1 VAESKPARPSS
12 NGASIDQRRD
22 MALLSLARVATIL
35 NAEHDPDKSLET
47 ICREALAL
55 FNVDSAIIWERE
67 GDCLVVKKSAGEL
80 ETILRDLRVA
90 LDDPVSYSGDCFRR
104 QVPTLRKRTPIVE
117 NWGDRG
123 VHRPS
128 AAAVLCVPM
137 LHREEVLGVLTLR
150 ETADPDHFSPSDI
163 EVACLFAN
171 MAAVAVANARLVAE
185 TARRAGEAA
194 AMSRLVRIVSAGRD
208 LSETYKA
215 FADEL
220 AGLLPCERMTITI
233 LEGKAGYRVLL
244 SAGTGDDE
252 FEPGKLISLQG
263 SALEWMLEH
272 GCGIVVSDLD
282 RGPRF
287 GGDNAFFA
295 DGMRSA
301 IRAPL
306 VDRGELLGMITLG
319 SSTPSAYGPREA
331 EVLEQVAG
339 QVGGVVASVRM
350 MKAQDELLKRLN
362 ALQQVTDAALSTL
375 DLDHLLNILLDRCIG
390 ILDADSGTV
399 QMLSEDGTELIIRG
413 ALWMAGETPRDYRI
427 KVGQG
432 RIASV
437 MLTGESL
444 LVDDVDREDAAD
456 FLFSRE
462 RGIRSVM
469 ALPLKVRERII
480 GVFRLES
487 RRPGH
492 FSAGQVALMEVAAER
507 MSLAIDN
514 AGLLE
519 EARSRASH
527 EALIHRIDSAIG
539 SSLDLNQVMDTA
551 VVEIRKA
558 TEASRCLVGLGRP
571 EASFAEAR
579 WVARVDGLP
588 SLLGPLPWADNPYV
602 QATMRGRDA
611 LPVEDVEADPSQDS
625 MRPLRSELGVRSML
639 SMPLLQDGAPIG
651 VVVLHQCD
659 RIRRWTKWD
668 SDLLGAVAA
677 QLGVAVRNAR
687 LYGTTDEQLRE
698 RVRELGSLLRLSG
711 AVSGELSLDAVMDRA
726 AEEGAFALVAE
737 RCAIIEVDRDTG
749 LMTTRSAYNREDK
762 ADAGV
767 GRELKIEGYPH
778 YAQALLLKQPVRVS
792 TQEILRVSGQ
802 GRLLQRLGI
811 THCLL
816 VPLIVSD
823 RATGL
828 IFLGRKEGMPDF
840 FDGDVALAK
849 AVASQVAV
857 AMENARLFQEIKSQ
871 KAQTETLLTSMS
883 EGVYATDLQ
892 GRITAVNPWLERMV
906 GLRADEML
914 GKQCSEVLHHSDED
928 GTSKCASGCP
938 LHVALQDGSSTE
950 PRILFTQTAWGER
963 IPTVVSAAPLRDETG
978 RITGAVSV
986 SRDISRE
993 WQVDKLK
1000 SNIVSVVSHEF
1011 RTPLTSIIGFSDLML
1026 LRQDMPEGK
1035 RHDCLQAILT
1045 EGLKLEA
1052 LVSDFLDASRLGS
1065 GKVALHPQLLEV
1077 RAVVAA
1083 AIDAVRGRVGH
1094 RNLSAEV
1101 REGLPPMEADPAR
1114 LAQILENLL
1123 SNAVKYSEDGT
1134 AIRVRVELSSDP
1146 GVRGTS
1152 RGVKGPE
1159 EWVVI
1164 TVEDQGYGIP
1174 ADEMGA
1180 VFQPFHRVAGDLTR
1194 KIRGT
1199 GLGLSIVKSLVE
1211 LHGGRVWAESSFGTG
1226 SSFHVAFK
1234 TARG

>member
-1 VAESKPARPSS
+1 V
-12 NGASIDQRRD
+12 Q
-22 MALLSLARVATIL
+22 
-35 NAEHDPDKSLET
+35 
-47 ICREALAL
+47 
-55 FNVDSAIIWERE
+55 
-67 GDCLVVKKSAGEL
+67 
-80 ETILRDLRVA
+80 
-90 LDDPVSYSGDCFRR
+90 
-104 QVPTLRKRTPIVE
+104 
-117 NWGDRG
+117 
-123 VHRPS
+123 HRS

-137 LHREEVLGVLTLR
+137 LHREEVLGVLALR

-171 MAAVAVANARLVAE
+171 MAAVAVANARLLAE

-244 SAGTGDDE
+244 AAGTGDDE

-272 GCGIVVSDLD
+272 GHSIVVSDLD

-287 GGDNAFFA
+287 GGDNAFLA

-301 IRAPL
+301 IRVPL

-350 MKAQDELLKRLN
+350 MKAQDELLSRLN
-362 ALQQVTDAALSTL
+362 ALQQVADAALSTL

-413 ALWMAGETPRDYRI
+413 ALWLAGETPQDYRI

-432 RIASV
+432 RVASV

-444 LVDDVDREDAAD
+444 LVGDVDREDPGD
-456 FLFSRE
+456 FFFSRE

-469 ALPLKVRERII
+469 ALPLKVRERVI

-527 EALIHRIDSAIG
+527 EALLHRIALANG

-551 VVEIRKA
+551 VVEMRKA
-558 TEASRCLVGLGRP
+558 TEASRCLVALGVP
-571 EASFAEAR
+571 EASSAEAR
-579 WVARVDGLP
+579 WEARVDGLP
-588 SLLGPLPWADNPYV
+588 SLLDFPIPWAENPYI
-602 QATMRGRDA
+602 QATMRGREA
-611 LPVEDVEADPSQDS
+611 LPVEDVEADPSLDS
-625 MRPLRSELGVRSML
+625 MRPLLRKLGVRSML
-639 SMPLLQDGAPIG
+639 SMPLVQDGAPIG

-668 SDLLGAVAA
+668 SDLVGTVAA

-687 LYGTTDEQLRE
+687 LFGATDEQLRE
-698 RVRELGSLLRLSG
+698 RVRELGSLLRLSD
-711 AVSGELSLDAVMDRA
+711 AVSGELSLDAIMDRA
-726 AEEGAFALVAE
+726 AEEGAFALGAE
-737 RCAIIEVDRDTG
+737 RCAIIDVDRDTG
-749 LMTTRSAYNREDK
+749 LMTVRSAYNREDK
-762 ADAGV
+762 ADAGE
-767 GRELKIEGYPH
+767 GRQLKIEGYPH
-778 YAQALLLKQPVRVS
+778 YAQALLLKQPVIVS
-792 TQEILRVSGQ
+792 TREILRVPEHGD
-802 GRLLQRLGI
+802 LLQRLGI

-828 IFLGRKEGMPDF
+828 VFLGRKEGMPDF

-849 AVASQVAV
+849 AMASQVAV

-1000 SNIVSVVSHEF
+1000 ANIVSVVSHEF
-1011 RTPLTSIIGFSDLML
+1011 RTPLTSIIGFSELML
-1026 LRQDMPEGK
+1026 LRQDLPEGK

-1052 LVSDFLDASRLGS
+1052 LVSDFLDASRLEG

-1083 AIDAVRGRVGH
+1083 GIDAVKGLVGH

-1134 AIRVRVELSSDP
+1134 AIRVRAELSSDP

-1152 RGVKGPE
+1152 RGVEGPE
-1159 EWVVI
+1159 EWVII

-1180 VFQPFHRVAGDLTR
+1180 LFQPFHRVAGDLTR

-1234 TARG
+1234 AARG